1 MIIDLKRSLDKIIV
15 MTGAIF
21 ISDNLVFGDVKFDVD
36 TVHKQLYTPCVI
48 HNHCVIYH
56 PKKASIFSLWN
67 KNMDGLPKWDGRVIS
82 STGSTTAR
90 ECGKVGRGDRRWCLS
105 VRRVSQVGPSLPFS
119 PLSPPQPISIRQ
131 TYFLFR
137 GDLTRRGSRQKRRQ
151 VSPYHNLWKG
161 TKKAIERLYFK
172 GPFYI
177 L

>member
-1 MIIDLKRSLDKIIV
+1 MSSL
-15 MTGAIF
+15 
-21 ISDNLVFGDVKFDVD
+21 
-36 TVHKQLYTPCVI
+36 C
-48 HNHCVIYH
+48 
-56 PKKASIFSLWN
+56 
-67 KNMDGLPKWDGRVIS
+67 NMDGLPKWDGRVIS
-82 STGSTTAR
+82 STGSTTLR

-151 VSPYHNLWKG
+151 VSPYRNLWKG
-161 TKKAIERLYFK
+161 TKKAMEKLYFK

-177 L
+177 ISYEVIFNTNTNRDVILLVWSMSSSQRRRCW